1 MKIKIKQNVRIYI
14 NMVLTLSY
22 EKQLKKLT
30 EILIIYF
37 DKYYFILINSK
48 ENIIK
53 CKYISCYSV
62 NVQKQPSM
70 GVLQERCSAKT

>member
-48 ENIIK
+48 VNMLNVNIFLAI
-53 CKYISCYSV
+53 V
-62 NVQKQPSM
+62 
-70 GVLQERCSAKT
+70 

>member
-14 NMVLTLSY
+14 NIVLTLSY

-48 ENIIK
+48 ENMLN
-53 CKYISCYSV
+53 V
-62 NVQKQPSM
+62 NIFLAIV
-70 GVLQERCSAKT
+70 

>member
-1 MKIKIKQNVRIYI
+1 MKIKIKQNVRLYI

-48 ENIIK
+48 ENMLN
-53 CKYISCYSV
+53 V
-62 NVQKQPSM
+62 NIFLAIV
-70 GVLQERCSAKT
+70 

>member
-1 MKIKIKQNVRIYI
+1 MKIKTKQNVRIYI

-48 ENIIK
+48 ENMLN
-53 CKYISCYSV
+53 V
-62 NVQKQPSM
+62 NIFLAIV
-70 GVLQERCSAKT
+70 

>member
-48 ENIIK
+48 ENMLN
-53 CKYISCYSV
+53 V
-62 NVQKQPSM
+62 NIFLAIV
-70 GVLQERCSAKT
+70 

>member
-1 MKIKIKQNVRIYI
+1 MGIYI
-14 NMVLTLSY
+14 NMVLTLWY

-48 ENIIK
+48 ENMFIVHVFLII
-53 CKYISCYSV
+53 V
-62 NVQKQPSM
+62 
-70 GVLQERCSAKT
+70 

>member
-30 EILIIYF
+30 EILRIYF
-37 DKYYFILINSK
+37 DTYYFILINSK
-48 ENIIK
+48 ENMLN
-53 CKYISCYSV
+53 V
-62 NVQKQPSM
+62 NIFLAIV
-70 GVLQERCSAKT
+70 

>member
-48 ENIIK
+48 ENMLN
-53 CKYISCYSV
+53 V
-62 NVQKQPSM
+62 N
-70 GVLQERCSAKT
+70 LSASLN

>member
-1 MKIKIKQNVRIYI
+1 MKIEIKQNVRIYI

-48 ENIIK
+48 ENMLN
-53 CKYISCYSV
+53 V
-62 NVQKQPSM
+62 NIFLAIV
-70 GVLQERCSAKT
+70 